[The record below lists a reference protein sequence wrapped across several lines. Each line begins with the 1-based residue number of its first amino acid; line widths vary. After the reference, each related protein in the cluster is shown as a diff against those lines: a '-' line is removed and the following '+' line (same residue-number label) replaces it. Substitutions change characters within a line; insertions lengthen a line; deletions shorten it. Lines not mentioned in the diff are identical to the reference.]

1 MVRSNGRNL
10 MEEKENI
17 NLEKEE
23 YKKEYNEKSFFDK
36 LKKVL
41 KVVGV
46 KGVYILLL
54 LYNTLQRKDIPPK
67 EKSIIIGALGYF
79 ILPLD
84 ALPDITPI
92 VGYSDDIFALGMAI
106 LKVIPYI
113 DDEMKEK
120 SREQIIKW
128 FKIPESELNL
138 LID

>member
-1 MVRSNGRNL
+1 

-23 YKKEYNEKSFFDK
+23 YKKEYKEKNFFDK
-36 LKKVL
+36 LKKGL

-46 KGVYILLL
+46 KGVYMLLL

-106 LKVIPYI
+106 LKVMPYI

-120 SREQIIKW
+120 SKEQIKKW

>member
-1 MVRSNGRNL
+1 

-46 KGVYILLL
+46 KGVYMLLL

-92 VGYSDDIFALGMAI
+92 VGYSDDIFALGMVI
-106 LKVIPYI
+106 LKVMPYI

>member
-1 MVRSNGRNL
+1 

-23 YKKEYNEKSFFDK
+23 YKKEYNEKNFFDK

-46 KGVYILLL
+46 KGVYMLLL

-106 LKVIPYI
+106 LKVMPYI

>member
-1 MVRSNGRNL
+1 

-17 NLEKEE
+17 NFEKEE

-46 KGVYILLL
+46 KGVYMLLL

-106 LKVIPYI
+106 LKVMPYI

>member
-1 MVRSNGRNL
+1 

-23 YKKEYNEKSFFDK
+23 YKKEYNEKNFFDK

-46 KGVYILLL
+46 KGVYMLLL

-106 LKVIPYI
+106 LKVMPYI
-113 DDEMKEK
+113 DNEMKEK
-120 SREQIIKW
+120 SREQIMKW

>member
-1 MVRSNGRNL
+1 

-23 YKKEYNEKSFFDK
+23 YKKEYNEKNFLDK

-41 KVVGV
+41 KIIGV
-46 KGVYILLL
+46 KGVYMLLI

-79 ILPLD
+79 LLPLD

-106 LKVIPYI
+106 LKVMPYI

>member
-1 MVRSNGRNL
+1 

-46 KGVYILLL
+46 KGVYMLLL

-92 VGYSDDIFALGMAI
+92 VGYSDDIFALAMAI
-106 LKVIPYI
+106 LKVMPYI
-113 DDEMKEK
+113 DDKMKEK

>member
-1 MVRSNGRNL
+1 

-23 YKKEYNEKSFFDK
+23 YKKEYNEKNFLDK

-41 KVVGV
+41 KIIGV
-46 KGVYILLL
+46 KGVYMLLI

-79 ILPLD
+79 LLPLD

-106 LKVIPYI
+106 LKVMPFI
-113 DDEMKEK
+113 DDEIKKK
-120 SREQIIKW
+120 SKEQIKKW
-128 FKIPESELNL
+128 FKIPEVELDF
-138 LID
+138 LIK

>member
-1 MVRSNGRNL
+1 

-46 KGVYILLL
+46 KVVYMLLL

-106 LKVIPYI
+106 LKVMPYI

>member
-1 MVRSNGRNL
+1 

-23 YKKEYNEKSFFDK
+23 YKKEYNEKNFFDK

-46 KGVYILLL
+46 KGVYMLLL

-106 LKVIPYI
+106 LKVMPYI

-120 SREQIIKW
+120 SKEQIKKW

>member
-1 MVRSNGRNL
+1 

-46 KGVYILLL
+46 KGVYMLLL

-106 LKVIPYI
+106 LKVMPYI
-113 DDEMKEK
+113 DNEMKEK
-120 SREQIIKW
+120 SKEQIKKW

>member
-1 MVRSNGRNL
+1 

-23 YKKEYNEKSFFDK
+23 YKKEYNEKGFFDK

-46 KGVYILLL
+46 KGVYMLLL
-54 LYNTLQRKDIPPK
+54 LYDTLQRKDIPPK

-106 LKVIPYI
+106 LKVMPYI

-120 SREQIIKW
+120 SKEQIKKW

>member
-1 MVRSNGRNL
+1 

-46 KGVYILLL
+46 KGVYMLLL

-106 LKVIPYI
+106 LKVMPYI
-113 DDEMKEK
+113 DDKMKEK

>member
-1 MVRSNGRNL
+1 

-23 YKKEYNEKSFFDK
+23 YKKEYNEKNFFDK

-46 KGVYILLL
+46 KGVYMLLL

-106 LKVIPYI
+106 LKVMPYI

-128 FKIPESELNL
+128 FKIHESELNL

>member
-1 MVRSNGRNL
+1 

-46 KGVYILLL
+46 KGVYMLLL

-120 SREQIIKW
+120 SKEQIKKW

>member
-1 MVRSNGRNL
+1 

-36 LKKVL
+36 LKKIL

-46 KGVYILLL
+46 KGVYMLLL
-54 LYNTLQRKDIPPK
+54 LYNTLQRKGIPPK

-92 VGYSDDIFALGMAI
+92 IGYSDDIFALGMAI
-106 LKVIPYI
+106 LKVMPYI
-113 DDEMKEK
+113 DDKMKEK

>member
-1 MVRSNGRNL
+1 

-46 KGVYILLL
+46 KGVYMLLL

-106 LKVIPYI
+106 LKVMPYI
-113 DDEMKEK
+113 DDKMKEK

-128 FKIPESELNL
+128 FKIPGSELNL

>member
-1 MVRSNGRNL
+1 

-23 YKKEYNEKSFFDK
+23 YKKEYNEKGFFDK

-46 KGVYILLL
+46 KGVYMLLL

-84 ALPDITPI
+84 ALPDIAPI

-106 LKVIPYI
+106 LKVMPYI

-120 SREQIIKW
+120 SKEQIKKW

>member
-1 MVRSNGRNL
+1 

-23 YKKEYNEKSFFDK
+23 YKKEYNEKGFFDK

-46 KGVYILLL
+46 KGVYMLLL

-106 LKVIPYI
+106 LKVMPYI
-113 DDEMKEK
+113 GDEMKEK
-120 SREQIIKW
+120 SKEQIKKW

>member
-1 MVRSNGRNL
+1 

-23 YKKEYNEKSFFDK
+23 YKKEYNEKNFFDK
-36 LKKVL
+36 LKKGL

-46 KGVYILLL
+46 KGVYMLLL

-106 LKVIPYI
+106 LKVMPYI

-120 SREQIIKW
+120 SKEQIKKW

>member
-1 MVRSNGRNL
+1 

-46 KGVYILLL
+46 KGVYMLLL

-106 LKVIPYI
+106 LKVMPYI

-120 SREQIIKW
+120 SKEQIKKW

>member
-1 MVRSNGRNL
+1 

-17 NLEKEE
+17 NLENEE

-46 KGVYILLL
+46 KGVYMLLL

-106 LKVIPYI
+106 LKVMPYI

-120 SREQIIKW
+120 SKEQIKKW

>member
-1 MVRSNGRNL
+1 

-23 YKKEYNEKSFFDK
+23 YKKEYNEKNFLDK

-41 KVVGV
+41 KIIGV
-46 KGVYILLL
+46 KGVYMLLI

-79 ILPLD
+79 LLPLD

-106 LKVIPYI
+106 LKVMPFI
-113 DDEMKEK
+113 DDEIKKK
-120 SREQIIKW
+120 SKEQIKKW
-128 FKIPESELNL
+128 FKIPEVELDL
-138 LID
+138 LIK

>member
-1 MVRSNGRNL
+1 

-23 YKKEYNEKSFFDK
+23 YKKEYNEKNFFDK
-36 LKKVL
+36 LKKGL

-46 KGVYILLL
+46 KGVYMLLL

-106 LKVIPYI
+106 LKVMPYI

>member
-1 MVRSNGRNL
+1 
-10 MEEKENI
+10 MEEKGNI

-46 KGVYILLL
+46 KGVYMLLL

-106 LKVIPYI
+106 LKVMPYI

>member
-1 MVRSNGRNL
+1 

-23 YKKEYNEKSFFDK
+23 YKKEYNEKGFFDK

-46 KGVYILLL
+46 KGVYMLLL

-106 LKVIPYI
+106 LKVMPYI

-120 SREQIIKW
+120 SKEQIKKW

>member
-1 MVRSNGRNL
+1 
-10 MEEKENI
+10 MEDKENI

-46 KGVYILLL
+46 KGTYMLLI

-106 LKVIPYI
+106 LKVMPYI

-120 SREQIIKW
+120 SRKQIMKW

>member
-1 MVRSNGRNL
+1 

-46 KGVYILLL
+46 KGVYMLLL

-106 LKVIPYI
+106 LKVMPYI

-138 LID
+138 LIY

>member
-1 MVRSNGRNL
+1 

-23 YKKEYNEKSFFDK
+23 YKKEYNEKNFLDK

-41 KVVGV
+41 KIIGV
-46 KGVYILLL
+46 KGVYMLLI

-79 ILPLD
+79 LLPLD

-106 LKVIPYI
+106 LKVMPFI
-113 DDEMKEK
+113 DDEIKKK
-120 SREQIIKW
+120 SKEQIKKW
-128 FKIPESELNL
+128 FKIPEVELNL
-138 LID
+138 LIK

>member
-1 MVRSNGRNL
+1 

-46 KGVYILLL
+46 KGVYMLLL

-106 LKVIPYI
+106 LKVMPYI

-128 FKIPESELNL
+128 FKIHESELNL

>member
-1 MVRSNGRNL
+1 

-17 NLEKEE
+17 DLEKEE

-46 KGVYILLL
+46 KGVYMLLL

-106 LKVIPYI
+106 LKVMPYI
-113 DDEMKEK
+113 DDEMKKK
-120 SREQIIKW
+120 SKEQIIKW
-128 FKIPESELNL
+128 FKISEADLNL
-138 LID
+138 LVD

>member
-1 MVRSNGRNL
+1 
-10 MEEKENI
+10 MEEKKNI

-46 KGVYILLL
+46 KGVYMLLL

-106 LKVIPYI
+106 LKVMPYI

-120 SREQIIKW
+120 SKKQIKKW

>member
-1 MVRSNGRNL
+1 

-46 KGVYILLL
+46 KGVYMLLL

-106 LKVIPYI
+106 LKVMPYI

-120 SREQIIKW
+120 SKKKIKKW

>member
-1 MVRSNGRNL
+1 

-46 KGVYILLL
+46 KGVYMLLL

-92 VGYSDDIFALGMAI
+92 IGYSDDIFALGMAI
-106 LKVIPYI
+106 LKVMPYI
-113 DDEMKEK
+113 DDKMKEK